1 MVWLIVHL
9 EVFNSTDMRLMDLV
23 GSSSIIFCTLAMKFG
38 SLVFLAS
45 SLDLVLR
52 FKTAE
57 TSIVSF
63 RPFLM
68 SDTFENGIPKALE
81 MVVLVTANWYSPTA
95 Y

>member
-1 MVWLIVHL
+1 
-9 EVFNSTDMRLMDLV
+9 
-23 GSSSIIFCTLAMKFG
+23 MKSG

-52 FKTAE
+52 SKTAE
-57 TSIVSF
+57 TSVVSF

-81 MVVLVTANWYSPTA
+81 MVVLVTEKLVFTNHCKTA
-95 Y
+95 LVKITFARFRGRL